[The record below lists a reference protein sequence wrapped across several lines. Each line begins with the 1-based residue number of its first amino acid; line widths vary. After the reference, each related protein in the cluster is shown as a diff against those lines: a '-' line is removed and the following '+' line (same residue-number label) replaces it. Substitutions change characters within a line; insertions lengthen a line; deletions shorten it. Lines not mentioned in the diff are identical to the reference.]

1 MTGIETM
8 HTSPSEG
15 QRNSKIAAG
24 VMLGLSVAIALILTI
39 YIGFNVEQ
47 LQEFIV
53 SIGILGPLVSVALQT
68 LLGASPIP
76 TEPLTVINGAVFGPW
91 QGTFYSWLGYMFASY
106 IEYWIGMHLNKIA
119 DFEEKRHKL
128 PLGLG
133 RFPADSPWFLMFARI
148 IPGYGPKMVG
158 LMGGVYRVN
167 LWRFTWTGA
176 IPSFIGAAVFAF
188 GGHGLMSLF

>member
-1 MTGIETM
+1 M
-8 HTSPSEG
+8 HTSPSEEHG
-15 QRNSKIAAG
+15 SSKLAAG
-24 VMLGLSVAIALILTI
+24 LTLGLSVAIALILTI
-39 YIGFNVEQ
+39 YIAYNAEQ
-47 LQEFIV
+47 LQDFII
-53 SIGILGPLVSVALQT
+53 SIGVLGPLVSVALQT

-91 QGTFYSWLGYMFASY
+91 QGTLYSWLGYMFASY

-119 DFEEKRHKL
+119 DFEERRHKL

-133 RFPADSPWFLMFARI
+133 RFPADSPWFLMLARI

-176 IPSFIGAAVFAF
+176 IPSFFGAAVFAF